1 LSFCARTVVLI
12 TSSEKPSTRAARRA
26 ASAEHARRVADR
38 DAAIRVLRAQRST
51 DGGHAW
57 SFPRIARAVGCSQG
71 HAYKTAFDVKPTQ
84 PEQQHEKE

>member
-1 LSFCARTVVLI
+1 M

-38 DAAIRVLRAQRST
+38 DAAIRDLRSLA
-51 DGGHAW
+51 DPNGEHVW

-71 HAYKTAFDVKPTQ
+71 HAFKTAHDLKPTVPQ
-84 PEQQHEKE
+84 HQHEKE